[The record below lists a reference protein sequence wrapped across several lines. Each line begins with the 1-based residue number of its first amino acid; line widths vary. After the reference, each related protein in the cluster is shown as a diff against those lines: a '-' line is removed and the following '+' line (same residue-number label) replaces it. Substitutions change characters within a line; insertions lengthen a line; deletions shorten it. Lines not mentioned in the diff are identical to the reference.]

1 MLRMLALIICL
12 AAITGCATMDSRT
25 PDNYQKN
32 SFYSGT
38 QQDYHCFFDSALCAL
53 DLPLS
58 VVGDTLMTPFDGWYY
73 YQTPDD
79 GKKENDKVAE

>member
-1 MLRMLALIICL
+1 MLRMLMLIFFLTAL
-12 AAITGCATMDSRT
+12 TGCASMESRS
-25 PDNYQKN
+25 PNNYQRN

-58 VVGDTLMTPFDGWYY
+58 AVGDTLMTPFYGWYY

-79 GKKENDKVAE
+79 DERENNKVTD